1 MKKLILILF
10 LSIGLIGCSAIDYSE
25 LSMPKNPID
34 TELERILALNLSH
47 DDSIIEAQKNYNP
60 DLVASVVKILN
71 KKKEKADVDLLES
84 GMIAE
89 YAEKIQISNNN
100 LKFVASKI
108 SDTQIRSM
116 MGNPDTFDYFLIG
129 TKDNNDSS
137 TNHLVNFS
145 ITYNSQ
151 EKRSYSS
158 ASFCDKWN
166 TCDDENSVNI
176 NLISSKAFGCSSTN
190 CDYNEV
196 IELDL
201 TDDFLRASK
210 EKNLSIKFNSLASK
224 SNKIS
229 LPSAYIKGYLK
240 IAN

>member
-1 MKKLILILF
+1 MKKIILILF

-34 TELERILALNLSH
+34 TEVERIFALNLSH

-71 KKKEKADVDLLES
+71 KKKEKADADLLES

-129 TKDNNDSS
+129 IKDNNDSS
-137 TNHLVNFS
+137 PNHMVNFS
-145 ITYNSQ
+145 ITYKSA

-166 TCDDENSVNI
+166 TCDDENPVNI
-176 NLISSKAFGCSSTN
+176 NLISSKASGCSSTN

-196 IELDL
+196 VELDL
-201 TDDFLRASK
+201 TDEFLRK
-210 EKNLSIKFNSLASK
+210 NMEKDLSIKFNSLASK

-229 LPSAYIKGYLK
+229 FSSAYIKGYLK
-240 IAN
+240 IVN